1 MMMLMMIRS
10 SLRMMQSMLSL
21 RRSAALARRLCSS
34 LQRPRVPIRA
44 PTPDAE
50 AEPPLLALPPQYA
63 LRRNEAH
70 CLVGVNGSGK
80 SRLLRRLRD
89 AAAAGSSRARAVRV
103 GALSLDAHRALLAEH
118 GDRVVAELLGGV
130 GSPAARDVIVRLG
143 LFPVWESR
151 VRVLSTGEMR
161 KLLLALAL
169 LERPRR
175 ADVLLLDQP
184 FDGLD
189 ASARKQLEWL
199 LGQLTRGFTR
209 LLVDTGGRNDAF
221 AFRTPVVMV
230 ANRLDHVLPEVATHV
245 VLVPKRDDGEIQVR
259 SLAEDP
265 GAVKLELEAFLAA
278 HGGGDAR
285 ADGDATVDALVRR
298 LYEPTS
304 RAPEDMGADT
314 VAIEMHGMSVA
325 YGRRMLLQ
333 HVSFSRRRG
342 EHWALLGPNGSGKSS
357 LLRVLM
363 QTEGHG
369 QVGGRLR
376 LRGDRIA
383 VVSTDQHVDM
393 LDSVEVATQTAMQLI
408 QAAADNDDGGGG
420 GASVAETALQLVRV
434 ARETASRPFGE
445 LSQGEQKLVQIAIA
459 LAQRPAFLLLD
470 EITHGL
476 DAGNRARVLR
486 VIDAV
491 GRAASDRTHMVLITH
506 HEDEIPPSFQSIVEI
521 RDQRLVCRPR
531 APRERGKQ

>member
-1 MMMLMMIRS
+1 
-10 SLRMMQSMLSL
+10 MQRSMLSL

-44 PTPDAE
+44 PDADAD

-89 AAAAGSSRARAVRV
+89 AAAAAGSSRARAVRV

-278 HGGGDAR
+278 HSGGDAR

-298 LYEPTS
+298 LYEATS
-304 RAPEDMGADT
+304 APVDMGADT

-325 YGRRMLLQ
+325 YDRRMLLQ
-333 HVSFSRRRG
+333 DVRFSRRRG

-408 QAAADNDDGGGG
+408 QAAADDDGGGG
-420 GASVAETALQLVRV
+420 GASLAETALQLVRV

-476 DAGNRARVLR
+476 DAWNRARVLR

-491 GRAASDRTHMVLITH
+491 GRVASDRTHMVLITH

-531 APRERGKQ
+531 APRERGLQ